1 MKLIHGK
8 KGGKPFIDQTNNGGC
23 GFTHKALR
31 EETQFQANISVEV
44 LILWYGRVFPS
55 KTLRNVSA
63 FARAKAGTFL
73 KVFDRIPFH
82 TLVLDGCAVPPSPS
96 TLQNQSC
103 ITHYII
109 YLSLYKSPHH
119 MSFVLQ
125 RAPANINMSYAL
137 SHQSLS
143 QLLYMY

>member
-1 MKLIHGK
+1 MKLIRGK
-8 KGGKPFIDQTNNGGC
+8 KGENPLSIRPIMVGVAS
-23 GFTHKALR
+23 HKALR

-44 LILWYGRVFPS
+44 LILWYGRIFPS
-55 KTLRNVSA
+55 KTLRNVPA
-63 FARAKAGTFL
+63 FAWAKAGTFL
-73 KVFDRIPFH
+73 KVFDGNIPFH
-82 TLVLDGCAVPPSPS
+82 TLVLDECAVPPSPS

-103 ITHYII
+103 ITHYVI

-137 SHQSLS
+137 SQQSLS